1 MSAVQDKSV
10 QTHRREE
17 AAAVRIGRFGIDKGR
32 YLDMR
37 AAAMAKMLPKTRDL
51 SLQERLVFAWLVLI
65 FDYEDDEIERRI
77 ERSIK
82 QYWRY
87 VEGQDVPLSILLK
100 ICEVTGIPETYLIL
114 GKSPDV
120 DKNVLADP
128 SPAPAVQLLAFC
140 ASAGDGV
147 LVLSDAA
154 KFVPFERETLERLRL
169 HPENARLL
177 TAAGNSMRPTIE
189 DGDPLLVDV
198 TDTDVIDG
206 RIYVFTIGDQV
217 LVKRLR
223 RLGSRL
229 LMRADN
235 RELYPDEEEVPMI
248 EPVRIIG
255 RVRWVGRSL

>member
-1 MSAVQDKSV
+1 MAAVQDKSV
-10 QTHRREE
+10 PTHRREE
-17 AAAVRIGRFGIDKGR
+17 SAAVRVGKFGIEKKR

-37 AAAMAKMLPKTRDL
+37 EAAIAKMLPKTQDL

-65 FDYEDDEIERRI
+65 FEYEDDEIEKLI

-87 VEGQDVPLSILLK
+87 VEGHDVPLSILLK
-100 ICEVTGIPETYLIL
+100 ICEVTGIPESYLIL
-114 GKSPDV
+114 GKSPGLDE
-120 DKNVLADP
+120 NISTGP
-128 SPAPAVQLLAFC
+128 SPAAAVQLLAFC

-147 LVLSDAA
+147 LVLDEAA
-154 KFVPFERETLERLRL
+154 KFVPFEQETLERLRV

-177 TAAGNSMRPTIE
+177 TAAGDSMRPTIE
-189 DGDPLLVDV
+189 DGEPLLVDIA
-198 TDTDVIDG
+198 DTDVIDG

-223 RLGSRL
+223 RLGNRL

-235 RELYPDEEEVPMI
+235 RDLYPDEEEVPMI